1 MNIEVCIY
9 IHFDIY
15 ALYNIS
21 SIQRF
26 PFCSPMCFSFIQT
39 VRLIPLIELSNAT
52 TFHRSLAGTAGFNPT
67 GGMDNYLS
75 LVSLVGVV
83 R

>member
-1 MNIEVCIY
+1 
-9 IHFDIY
+9 
-15 ALYNIS
+15 
-21 SIQRF
+21 
-26 PFCSPMCFSFIQT
+26 MCFSFIQT
-39 VRLIPLIELSNAT
+39 VRLIPLIELSKAT

-67 GGMDNYLS
+67 EGMYNYLS